1 MTEKQSKASAWLNRA
16 HDVEETIKALERVRE
31 KNRSI
36 AERCTASYE
45 GEGCGSPSKDN
56 SQEKIIHQLCDDSS
70 RITER
75 LGKLLEVRSEIGDV
89 IKSVGSSKIEA
100 VLSMRYLA
108 YMRINDIAD
117 QLGVDRKTVNRR
129 HLKGL
134 EIIYEKIQNGY

>member
-1 MTEKQSKASAWLNRA
+1 MTEEQNRASAWLNRA

-75 LGKLLEVRSEIGDV
+75 LGELLEVRSEICDV
-89 IKSVGSSKIEA
+89 IKTVGSSKIEA
-100 VLSMRYLA
+100 VLNMRYLA
-108 YMRINDIAD
+108 YMRISDIAE
-117 QLGVDRKTVNRR
+117 QLGIDERTVIRR

-134 EIIYEKIQNGY
+134 EIIFEKNLKCH